1 MEAAAPPSFI
11 VRCGFLGS
19 GSISLVTVSS
29 GGPDGAGG
37 TRLAVLHPEFG
48 IQQWSPV
55 RRAHWETKTSISL
68 AVEEGSE
75 GRSSGANTT
84 FCCKFVSFP
93 EGSQEA
99 CGSLFLSTDQGGA
112 EERGWGGP
120 GGTPGLQP
128 PVWYA
133 PLSVPRAPCPDA
145 SSHAAG
151 RPGRDLWGVGGP
163 PLWLCLP
170 PPPPASAEALV
181 RPNPRRARSK
191 PPAAAGPPPA
201 PPLTRSLCQVCQQ
214 GPDAPRQ
221 PPTPGASKGE
231 DWGAERPQ
239 PGEGRIWEAKP
250 DLGLL
255 PRHPCRRP
263 VKSPWSLCAR
273 PARPSPPAATARP
286 LWTWCSRPSRWPA
299 GRPCPPRPATA
310 SSPWRTDFMLR
321 PERGLSKLA
330 PTSSPSRTLWGTG
343 PRRGI

>member
-191 PPAAAGPPPA
+191 PPRSGRPA
-201 PPLTRSLCQVCQQ
+201 PCSAANPLTL
-214 GPDAPRQ
+214 
-221 PPTPGASKGE
+221 PGLS
-231 DWGAERPQ
+231 
-239 PGEGRIWEAKP
+239 
-250 DLGLL
+250 
-255 PRHPCRRP
+255 
-263 VKSPWSLCAR
+263 AR
-273 PARPSPPAATARP
+273 PRRPSP
-286 LWTWCSRPSRWPA
+286 
-299 GRPCPPRPATA
+299 
-310 SSPWRTDFMLR
+310 
-321 PERGLSKLA
+321 A
-330 PTSSPSRTLWGTG
+330 PN
-343 PRRGI
+343 PRREQG